1 VKGAA
6 RLCFAAATA
15 MFSAGLMIDKGAAGL
30 SVITGLALT
39 ALGLF
44 LMTLR

>member
-6 RLCFAAATA
+6 RLCFAAAVA

-44 LMTLR
+44 LMASR